1 MSQKHLLMCGAASV
15 ALIASISIAQ
25 AQAPPIFGMALCK
38 NIKSDGDRLKCF
50 NSLTVA
56 PSQEKRNTE
65 PAKMEWS
72 VTESRAPLDDSP
84 QVVGTLRA
92 IEGSAG
98 LFIRCQERK
107 TEAFFYAGDY
117 DYLGAGSGL
126 ETTIRIND
134 GQATVTRWSPS
145 SNGKAAF
152 AASAVQF
159 IRALPDQGT
168 VFIRVVG
175 YNGTHHDAKFSLGDV
190 SPIRDRIAAACNWT
204 TQFQS
209 GNVANPTTRP
219 PSASNHVSPT
229 AAQTPGP
236 R

>member
-50 NSLTVA
+50 DSLTVA

-117 DYLGAGSGL
+117 DYRLWFRNNYS
-126 ETTIRIND
+126 
-134 GQATVTRWSPS
+134 
-145 SNGKAAF
+145 
-152 AASAVQF
+152 
-159 IRALPDQGT
+159 
-168 VFIRVVG
+168 
-175 YNGTHHDAKFSLGDV
+175 Y
-190 SPIRDRIAAACNWT
+190 
-204 TQFQS
+204 
-209 GNVANPTTRP
+209 
-219 PSASNHVSPT
+219 
-229 AAQTPGP
+229 
-236 R
+236 